1 VLCRAQQQF
10 CCQLCIAAVITCVLT
25 LYTSL
30 MCMLL
35 LQVFAFPVYLS
46 LLPVIGGVA
55 LASLKELSFSWMAFG
70 NAMGS
75 NTFSALRG
83 IMGKKQVSS
92 SDTRATAVIA
102 VYIHT
107 IQTHGAAQHW

>member
-1 VLCRAQQQF
+1 
-10 CCQLCIAAVITCVLT
+10 
-25 LYTSL
+25 
-30 MCMLL
+30 
-35 LQVFAFPVYLS
+35 VYLS

-83 IMGKKQVSS
+83 IMGKKQVRSS
-92 SDTRATAVIA
+92 NNNVIA
-102 VYIHT
+102 IA
-107 IQTHGAAQHW
+107 IAALC

>member
-1 VLCRAQQQF
+1 
-10 CCQLCIAAVITCVLT
+10 
-25 LYTSL
+25 